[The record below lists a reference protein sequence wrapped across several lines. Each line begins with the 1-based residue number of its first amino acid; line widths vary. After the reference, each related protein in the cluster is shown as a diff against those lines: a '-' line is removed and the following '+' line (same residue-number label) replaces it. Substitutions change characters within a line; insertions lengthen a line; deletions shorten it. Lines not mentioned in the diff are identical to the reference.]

1 MADPDSVFH
10 HYKKLVQIRKDCDV
24 IRSGS
29 FTLLCPEDEKIF
41 AYTRDTEDAHL
52 LVVCNFSG
60 EEQPFDLPEAYR
72 DAQVLIANYPDR
84 AHILRPYE
92 AMMLYY

>member
-1 MADPDSVFH
+1 VF
-10 HYKKLVQIRKDCDV
+10 YYYQKLIQIRKEYDV

-41 AYTRDTEDAHL
+41 AYTRDTDKAHL

-60 EEQPFDLPEAYR
+60 EEQSFEIPAAYANAKR
-72 DAQVLIANYPDR
+72 LIANYPDSTDQ
-84 AHILRPYE
+84 LQPYE
-92 AMMLYY
+92 AMMLYYED